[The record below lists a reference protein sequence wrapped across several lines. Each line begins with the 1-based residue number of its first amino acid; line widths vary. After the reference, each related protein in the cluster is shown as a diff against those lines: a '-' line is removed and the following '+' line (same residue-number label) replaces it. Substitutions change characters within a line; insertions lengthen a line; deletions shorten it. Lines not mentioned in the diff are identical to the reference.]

1 MQDEEKEKLSV
12 NLPENAFRELK
23 EGEKYEPILRP
34 DCQYPEVTPY
44 SVSLGLIMCRRRL
57 FGTKSWTSV

>member
-23 EGEKYEPILRP
+23 DGEKYEPILRP
-34 DCQYPEVTPY
+34 ECQYPEVTP
-44 SVSLGLIMCRRRL
+44 IRCR
-57 FGTKSWTSV
+57 WV

>member
-23 EGEKYEPILRP
+23 DGEKYEPILRP
-34 DCQYPEVTPY
+34 ECQYPEVTPY
-44 SVSLGLIMCRRRL
+44 SVSMGLITVSYTHL
-57 FGTKSWTSV
+57 TLPTILLV